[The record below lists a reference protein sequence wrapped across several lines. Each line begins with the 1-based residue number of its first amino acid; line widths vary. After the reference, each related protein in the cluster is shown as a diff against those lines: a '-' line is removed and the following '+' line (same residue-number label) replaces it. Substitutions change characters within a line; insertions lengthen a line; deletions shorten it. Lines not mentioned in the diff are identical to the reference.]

1 MFKNIKNKNGVFQI
15 IASYIVLWFP
25 EIISKITNQMNKDIF
40 LICIFLAALVMVDAK
55 MKYNT
60 KLVKLNFWA
69 MIFLVIV
76 MFNFHIF

>member
-15 IASYIVLWFP
+15 IFSYIVLWIP
-25 EIISKITNQMNKDIF
+25 ELISKITNQMNKDIF

-55 MKYNT
+55 MKYNN

-69 MIFLVIV
+69 MVLLVIV

>member
-1 MFKNIKNKNGVFQI
+1 MFRNIKNKNGAFQI
-15 IASYIVLWFP
+15 IVSYIVLWFP
-25 EIISKITNQMNKDIF
+25 EIICKITNQMNKDVF
-40 LICIFLAALVMVDAK
+40 LICIFLSALVMVDAK